1 MPVRTRFALPLALAL
16 SGASL
21 AIAPAAHA
29 QRGTLAFDSLSAAQ
43 PAAQPVATQT
53 TQGTTQA
60 APVGPTM
67 EAASVAVR
75 HAPVTEAAAA
85 RRGGYGQPVALMVVG
100 GAAVLVGLIIG
111 GGAGTAIA
119 IGGAVAGL
127 VGLYQYLQ

>member
-16 SGASL
+16 SGATL
-21 AIAPAAHA
+21 AIAPSARA
-29 QRGTLAFDSLSAAQ
+29 QRSELTPDSLSAA
-43 PAAQPVATQT
+43 PRSDASQPVAA
-53 TQGTTQA
+53 QA
-60 APVGPTM
+60 SATPVGPTM

-75 HAPVTEAAAA
+75 HAPATDVAPA

>member
-1 MPVRTRFALPLALAL
+1 MPVRRRFALPLALAL
-16 SGASL
+16 SGTSL
-21 AIAPAAHA
+21 AVAPSAAA
-29 QRGTLAFDSLSAAQ
+29 QHSSVASDSLPTPQ
-43 PAAQPVATQT
+43 PVRAEPVATQT
-53 TQGTTQA
+53 AQT

-67 EAASVAVR
+67 DAASVAVR
-75 HAPVTEAAAA
+75 HAPTTDAAPA

>member
-1 MPVRTRFALPLALAL
+1 MPVRSRFALPLALAL

-21 AIAPAAHA
+21 AIAPTAGA
-29 QRGTLAFDSLSAAQ
+29 QRSTLASDSASATQPAAAQ
-43 PAAQPVATQT
+43 PTATQ
-53 TQGTTQA
+53 A
-60 APVGPTM
+60 VPVGPTM
-67 EAASVAVR
+67 DAASVAVR
-75 HAPVTEAAAA
+75 HAPVTEAAQA
-85 RRGGYGQPVALMVVG
+85 RRAGYGQPMALMVVG

>member
-1 MPVRTRFALPLALAL
+1 MPVRSRFALPLALAL

-21 AIAPAAHA
+21 AMAPTAGA
-29 QRGTLAFDSLSAAQ
+29 QRSTLASDSTSTTQ
-43 PAAQPVATQT
+43 PAATQPAATS
-53 TQGTTQA
+53 A

-75 HAPVTEAAAA
+75 HAPVTDAAPA
-85 RRGGYGQPVALMVVG
+85 RRAGYGQPVALMVVG

>member
-16 SGASL
+16 SGATL
-21 AIAPAAHA
+21 AIAPSARA
-29 QRGTLAFDSLSAAQ
+29 QRGEVAPDSLFAAPRFDAAQPSAAQ
-43 PAAQPVATQT
+43 SAPVQ
-53 TQGTTQA
+53 

-75 HAPVTEAAAA
+75 HAPAADAAPA
-85 RRGGYGQPVALMVVG
+85 RRAGYGQPVALMVVG

-111 GGAGTAIA
+111 GSAGTAIA

>member
-1 MPVRTRFALPLALAL
+1 MPARTRFALPLAVAL
-16 SGASL
+16 SAASAVIAPSAGAQRSAL
-21 AIAPAAHA
+21 APAADSTPAVA
-29 QRGTLAFDSLSAAQ
+29 QPAVAQSVTAQ
-43 PAAQPVATQT
+43 PAAA
-53 TQGTTQA
+53 
-60 APVGPTM
+60 GPTM
-67 EAASVAVR
+67 DAASVAVR
-75 HAPVTEAAAA
+75 HAPVVDAAAA

>member
-1 MPVRTRFALPLALAL
+1 MPVRSRFALPLALAL

-21 AIAPAAHA
+21 AMAPTAGA
-29 QRGTLAFDSLSAAQ
+29 QRSTLAPDSVSAT
-43 PAAQPVATQT
+43 QPVAAQQAATP
-53 TQGTTQA
+53 A
-60 APVGPTM
+60 APVGPTID
-67 EAASVAVR
+67 AASVAVR
-75 HAPVTEAAAA
+75 HAPAADAPQA
-85 RRGGYGQPVALMVVG
+85 RRAGYGQPVALMVVG

>member
-16 SGASL
+16 SGATL
-21 AIAPAAHA
+21 AIAPSARA
-29 QRGTLAFDSLSAAQ
+29 QRGALASDTLAAAAQSDAAQ
-43 PAAQPVATQT
+43 PAVSHTAAAQ
-53 TQGTTQA
+53 

-67 EAASVAVR
+67 DAASVAVR
-75 HAPVTEAAAA
+75 HAPDTDAAPA

>member
-1 MPVRTRFALPLALAL
+1 MPVRTRFALPLAIELT
-16 SGASL
+16 GATL
-21 AIAPAAHA
+21 AIAPSAGARRNA
-29 QRGTLAFDSLSAAQ
+29 LASDTPSAAPQPDASQ
-43 PAAQPVATQT
+43 PAAPRAADVQ
-53 TQGTTQA
+53 

-67 EAASVAVR
+67 DAASVAVR
-75 HAPVTEAAAA
+75 HAPATDAAPA